1 MAFFTIYYVMKI
13 EKAIKRL
20 EQKGT
25 GFITSPEIF
34 DKLKFPNSEEKIND
48 LIKDYLSKN
57 EIKIS
62 CFSDKKLKT
71 FYLTYNYGYI
81 ELAETKYCEYEN
93 CQLYSFNDLSKKFG
107 NSKINFGMSNNI
119 KLSISEKNV
128 SLF

>member
-1 MAFFTIYYVMKI
+1 MKI

-25 GFITSPEIF
+25 GFITSPKIF

-62 CFSDKKLKT
+62 CFSGKELKT
-71 FYLTYNYGYI
+71 FYLIYNYGYI

-119 KLSISEKNV
+119 KLSISEKSV